1 MRALSYQRP
10 KRKEDRPMS
19 DVSKGQPHMTAGV
32 DLGDK
37 YSYLCLLD
45 QHSGEVIE
53 EGRLRTTPE
62 AFRRRFASE
71 RPMRIA
77 IEAGTHSPWASR
89 VLEECSH
96 EVLVANAR
104 KLRLIYAN
112 KQKTD
117 EIDAENL
124 ARLARVDPKL
134 LYPLKHR
141 GEEGQAHMAII
152 RSREALVGCRTQL
165 VNHVRGAV
173 KSFGGRLPKCPARS
187 FHTKAAEHI
196 PEALWPALGPI
207 LEQIGSLT
215 ERIRDYDRK
224 LQTISKESYPETE
237 LLRQVEGIGPL
248 TALTFVLTLE
258 DPYRFEKS
266 RSVGAYLGLVPAADQ
281 SGDRD
286 PQKRISKE
294 GDERLRKLLV
304 GSAHYILGPFGSDS
318 DLRRHGEKIAS
329 RGGKNAKKRAAVAVA
344 RKLSVLLHRLWVSG
358 DVYDPFHNARR
369 RARRG
374 KEAA

>member
-1 MRALSYQRP
+1 MDGSKVQP
-10 KRKEDRPMS
+10 K
-19 DVSKGQPHMTAGV
+19 VTAGL
-32 DLGDK
+32 DIGDK
-37 YSYLCLLD
+37 YSYVCLID
-45 QHSGEVIE
+45 TASGEIME
-53 EGRLRTTPE
+53 EGRLRTSPE
-62 AFRRRFASE
+62 TFKRRFASE

-89 VLEECSH
+89 VLEDCGH

-124 ARLARVDPKL
+124 ARLARLDPKL
-134 LYPLKHR
+134 LYPLRHR
-141 GEEGQAHMAII
+141 GEESQAHLALI
-152 RSREALVGCRTQL
+152 RSREALVSTRTQL

-173 KSFGGRLPKCPARS
+173 KSFGHRLPKCPARS
-187 FHTKAAEHI
+187 FHKRAAEHI
-196 PEALWPALGPI
+196 PEALRPALGPI

-215 ERIRDYDRK
+215 QRIREYDRK
-224 LQTISKESYPETE
+224 LEAICQEHYPETD
-237 LLRQVEGIGPL
+237 LLRQVEGIGAL
-248 TALTFVLTLE
+248 TALTFVLTVE
-258 DPYRFEKS
+258 DPHRFEKS
-266 RSVGAYLGLVPAADQ
+266 RSVGAYLGLVPATEK

-294 GDERLRKLLV
+294 GDQMLRRLLV

-344 RKLSVLLHRLWVSG
+344 RKLAVLLHRLWVSG
-358 DVYDPFHNARR
+358 ELYDPLYNMHRR
-369 RARRG
+369 QEG
-374 KEAA
+374 EAA

>member
-1 MRALSYQRP
+1 M
-10 KRKEDRPMS
+10 
-19 DVSKGQPHMTAGV
+19 DVSRDEPLMTAGL

-37 YSYLCLLD
+37 YSYLCLID
-45 QHSGEVIE
+45 QQSGEVIE

-62 AFRRRFASE
+62 AFRRRFASQE
-71 RPMRIA
+71 QPMRIA

-89 VLEECSH
+89 VLEECGH

-112 KQKTD
+112 KRKTD

-124 ARLARVDPKL
+124 ARLARLDPKL

-141 GEEGQAHMAII
+141 GEESQAHLALI
-152 RSREALVGCRTQL
+152 RSREALVGTRTQL

-173 KSFGGRLPKCPARS
+173 KSFGHRLPRCPARS
-187 FHTKAAEHI
+187 FHKNAPEHI
-196 PEALWPALGPI
+196 PEALRPALGPI

-215 ERIRDYDRK
+215 ERIRDYERRLETVAKDH
-224 LQTISKESYPETE
+224 YPETE

-248 TALTFVLTLE
+248 TALTFVLTVE

-266 RSVGAYLGLVPAADQ
+266 RSVGAYLGLVPATDR

-286 PQKRISKE
+286 PQKHISKE
-294 GDERLRKLLV
+294 GDEMLRKLLV

-329 RGGKNAKKRAAVAVA
+329 RGAKNAKKRAAVAVA
-344 RKLSVLLHRLWVSG
+344 RKLSVLLHRLWVTG
-358 DVYDPFHNARR
+358 DAYDPLHNAHRR
-369 RARRG
+369 QG
-374 KEAA
+374 QEEAA

>member
-1 MRALSYQRP
+1 MDGSKVQP
-10 KRKEDRPMS
+10 K
-19 DVSKGQPHMTAGV
+19 VTAGL
-32 DLGDK
+32 DIGDK
-37 YSYLCLLD
+37 YSYVCLID
-45 QHSGEVIE
+45 TASGEIME
-53 EGRLRTTPE
+53 EGRLRTSPE
-62 AFRRRFASE
+62 TFKRRFASE

-89 VLEECSH
+89 VLEDCGQ

-124 ARLARVDPKL
+124 ARLARLDPKL
-134 LYPLKHR
+134 LYPLRHR
-141 GEEGQAHMAII
+141 GEESQAHLALI
-152 RSREALVGCRTQL
+152 RSREALVSTRTQL

-173 KSFGGRLPKCPARS
+173 KSFGHRLPKCPARS
-187 FHTKAAEHI
+187 FHKRAAEHI
-196 PEALWPALGPI
+196 PEALRPALGPI

-215 ERIRDYDRK
+215 QRIREYDRK
-224 LQTISKESYPETE
+224 LEAICQEHYPETD
-237 LLRQVEGIGPL
+237 LLRQVEGIGAL
-248 TALTFVLTLE
+248 TALTFVLTVE
-258 DPYRFEKS
+258 DPHRFEKS
-266 RSVGAYLGLVPAADQ
+266 RSVGAYLGLVPATEK

-294 GDERLRKLLV
+294 GDQMLRRLLV

-344 RKLSVLLHRLWVSG
+344 RKLAVLLHRLWVSG
-358 DVYDPFHNARR
+358 ELYDPLYNTRR
-369 RARRG
+369 LAQQG
-374 KEAA
+374 EAA